1 VANSAHP
8 RGDAVVAG
16 SPALEAADVAVDDGV
31 DASPHETTSEPS
43 RRVDGVRTLPARP
56 GRLCETGSDRA
67 LLRLRYRVAGPG
79 VSGSPHCLRR
89 RRCYRLPGHESA
101 QYGYTLVAPKEHQE
115 QVAGDFTVEEY
126 LGLQRVVH
134 RVAEA
139 VRVEVGAERVYI
151 LSLGSNQ
158 GNSHVHWHV
167 VPLPPGT
174 PYEEQQ
180 FAALMLETAGAL
192 KIPDRENAA
201 LAARIGQRMEGS

>member
-1 VANSAHP
+1 MAFERYQP
-8 RGDAVVAG
+8 DLDAYVK
-16 SPALEAADVAVDDGV
+16 
-31 DASPHETTSEPS
+31 
-43 RRVDGVRTLPARP
+43 RVRT
-56 GRLCETGSDRA
+56 
-67 LLRLRYRVAGPG
+67 GPCFVCAI
-79 VSGSPHCLRR
+79 VSRDPDFPDHHIVYEDEGAIVFLTMHPT
-89 RRCYRLPGHESA
+89 
-101 QYGYTLVAPKEHQE
+101 QYGSTLVAPKEHKE

-139 VRVEVGAERVYI
+139 VREEVGAERVYI

-158 GNSHVHWHV
+158 GNAHVHWHV

-174 PYEEQQ
+174 AYEEQQ

-192 KIPDRENAA
+192 KIPDTEKAA